1 MYTASTSL
9 RFSSE
14 LRTIKHRNVRLR
26 KREDEKERIAFL
38 LLVNKRL
45 GVGDQLRR
53 EVRQVDRLLNDR
65 RIAVQEAATAQ
76 RLSRVTL
83 YHTHT
88 HTHTHTTVAMV
99 KHTNVT
105 EIQPQLEGQFRV
117 AHCVVL
123 NVILCA
129 SCERLNVK

>member
-88 HTHTHTTVAMV
+88 HTHTHTHNSGNG
-99 KHTNVT
+99 K
-105 EIQPQLEGQFRV
+105 
-117 AHCVVL
+117 AHQ
-123 NVILCA
+123 
-129 SCERLNVK
+129 RH